1 MVQNILGKKGIEKAF
16 IRVKNTIQAKLP
28 SIKFL
33 ESLLTLAFSIIN
45 SSKLKNQQSVN
56 KLHGKTYNILN
67 ASLVTKQNIKNTIK
81 TKQGS
86 HSKTRTYVI
95 MTIKK
100 HIKK

>member
-1 MVQNILGKKGIEKAF
+1 MVKNILGKKEIEEAF

-45 SSKLKNQQSVN
+45 SSKLKNQQIVN

-67 ASLVTKQNIKNTIK
+67 TSLVTKQNIKNIIK
-81 TKQGS
+81 TNQVP
-86 HSKTRTYVI
+86 HSKTRTSVI
-95 MTIKK
+95 MTIKNT
-100 HIKK
+100 